1 LPHHE
6 KELFT
11 DASFVTEYKLDFD
24 GIANKNAF
32 ISTADSGFFN
42 TKSQV
47 QTIALLT
54 GDESTTDDII
64 YYDIIFLTCDSDGN
78 WHKRAY
84 NDIIGY
90 EDEDD
95 HGTYMSINFLD
106 CDEDQVYYRYKGK
119 SIGYSSPTLFSV
131 IQAPPYYKEANSASA
146 SYTITHGHTDGTR
159 TTAGVGGGF

>member
-1 LPHHE
+1 MPHHE

-64 YYDIIFLTCDSDGN
+64 YYDIIF
-78 WHKRAY
+78 
-84 NDIIGY
+84 
-90 EDEDD
+90 
-95 HGTYMSINFLD
+95 
-106 CDEDQVYYRYKGK
+106 
-119 SIGYSSPTLFSV
+119 
-131 IQAPPYYKEANSASA
+131 
-146 SYTITHGHTDGTR
+146 
-159 TTAGVGGGF
+159 